1 MDVVLFLWN
10 SQKRV
15 ADELELDY
23 IPSAFC
29 VRCAYVKGMVFVVDF
44 KQYAAEYGITEMKD
58 LYGNLVDITK
68 TDMILTK
75 SQFKLWN
82 AYDSIQEYDK
92 LCEEN
97 GFCGELQKLPLKQ
110 TITVFVPII
119 NSAKLI
125 DLTNDDDVAEL
136 CDPTVKWLNGISIDD
151 PNQAILFLLGKLC
164 DKDDIDFNNI
174 LT

>member
-1 MDVVLFLWN
+1 
-10 SQKRV
+10 
-15 ADELELDY
+15 
-23 IPSAFC
+23 
-29 VRCAYVKGMVFVVDF
+29 
-44 KQYAAEYGITEMKD
+44 
-58 LYGNLVDITK
+58 
-68 TDMILTK
+68 MILTK

-82 AYDSIQEYDK
+82 AYDSIQEYDR

-97 GFCGELQKLPLKQ
+97 GFLWGVTKVTPKTDDNCFRSNYQFCQ
-110 TITVFVPII
+110 
-119 NSAKLI
+119 AI

-174 LT
+174 FDLTNDNVAKALIVNPEMISEEYIKSNIIMSINKKSEKLIWENLFWTVILV

>member
-1 MDVVLFLWN
+1 MEKKVDWISKIPKEEKDAIANNERVSEEIKTLPFNLFDGCGAV
-10 SQKRV
+10 SVEFAKRV

-75 SQFKLWN
+75 SQFKLW
-82 AYDSIQEYDK
+82 
-92 LCEEN
+92 
-97 GFCGELQKLPLKQ
+97 
-110 TITVFVPII
+110 
-119 NSAKLI
+119 
-125 DLTNDDDVAEL
+125 
-136 CDPTVKWLNGISIDD
+136 IS
-151 PNQAILFLLGKLC
+151 
-164 DKDDIDFNNI
+164 
-174 LT
+174 